1 MIIFG
6 WGYQTLKRFGPVQKT
21 SCSKCRNETSWHLRK
36 VTSWITLFFIPV
48 IPYHMKY
55 LLVCSDCGYSLELER
70 EEFEELKEK
79 AGRVDEQFFKQD
91 IMRDDMAMDTGRVIR
106 TETQINFIKQMKELE
121 ANKKD

>member
-1 MIIFG
+1 
-6 WGYQTLKRFGPVQKT
+6 
-21 SCSKCRNETSWHLRK
+21 
-36 VTSWITLFFIPV
+36 
-48 IPYHMKY
+48 MKY

-106 TETQINFIKQMKELE
+106 TETQINFIRQMKELE